1 MIELNKFMKYQID
14 AKATYKIITIYIL
27 KNEFSDKEY
36 SEMVEFVRNFLDN
49 IQMNYKVIIDF
60 TYFTNISSND
70 FKNILYYY
78 KEKYKNIIDKNII
91 VIIVII
97 PQMIIRNSAKAYL
110 YFNKFDVPVKVVEK
124 IDDRCNS
131 D

>member
-78 KEKYKNIIDKNII
+78 KEKYKNIIGKNII